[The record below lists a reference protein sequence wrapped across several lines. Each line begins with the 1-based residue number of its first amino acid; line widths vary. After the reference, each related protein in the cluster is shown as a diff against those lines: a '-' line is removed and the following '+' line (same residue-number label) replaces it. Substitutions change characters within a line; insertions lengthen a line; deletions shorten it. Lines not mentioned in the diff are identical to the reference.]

1 MGRFHGRRPPSG
13 ERPTFGYVAPPDAF
27 RAPALSSEMLAAS
40 SVSARRASRALARSD
55 ETLSSPGTFVVVGT
69 TFRTVFGQ
77 RVLIRLGLATL
88 KRSPA
93 AGDDAPD
100 GEDEENGNG
109 GAP

>member
-1 MGRFHGRRPPSG
+1 V
-13 ERPTFGYVAPPDAF
+13 TAAPK
-27 RAPALSSEMLAAS
+27 AAI
-40 SVSARRASRALARSD
+40 SAGALAQAKK
-55 ETLSSPGTFVVVGT
+55 EQLTAVAELSRWYKDWGT

-100 GEDEENGNG
+100 GEDEEKGNG
-109 GAP
+109 GGAP